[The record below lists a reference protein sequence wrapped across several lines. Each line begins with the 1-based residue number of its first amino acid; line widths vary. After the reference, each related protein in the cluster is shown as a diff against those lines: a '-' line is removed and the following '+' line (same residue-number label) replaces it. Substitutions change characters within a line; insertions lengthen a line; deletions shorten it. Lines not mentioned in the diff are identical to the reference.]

1 MFQKKTVLIT
11 GGTGSFG
18 NAVLRRL
25 LETDAGEIRIF
36 SRDEKK
42 QDDMRRLYRE
52 QFPEQSS
59 RIKYYIGDV
68 RDIQSVKPAVYGAD
82 YVFHAAALKQVPSC
96 ERFPME
102 AFKTNV
108 LGTEK
113 VLTAA
118 AESGVQ
124 RVVCLSTDKAAYPVS
139 AMGLSKAMMEKAA
152 VAKAASVLPE
162 QTTICCT
169 RFGNIMCSRSSVIP
183 LFISQ
188 IKAGRPLTVTDPDM
202 TRFLMSMDEAVE
214 LVLYAFLHAQSGDI
228 LVQKASACTML
239 VLAQAVR
246 EVFCA
251 DNPIEVVGIRPGEK
265 RHETLLTDEEY
276 AAAEDLGDFYRISTQ
291 RCADEHN
298 QREENRT
305 EFLSVEQVRE
315 KLLKEPFVRGEVAAW
330 TEQCRH

>member
-52 QFPEQSS
+52 QFPEQSG

-68 RDIQSVKPAVYGAD
+68 RDIQSVKPAMYGAD
-82 YVFHAAALKQVPSC
+82 FVFHAAALKQVPSC

-108 LGTEK
+108 LGTEH
-113 VLTAA
+113 VLAA
-118 AESGVQ
+118 AVESGVR

-139 AMGLSKAMMEKAA
+139 AMGLSKAMMEKVA
-152 VAKAASVLPE
+152 VAKAASVSPE
-162 QTTICCT
+162 QMAICCT

-202 TRFLMSMDEAVE
+202 TRFLMSMEEAVE

-228 LVQKASACTML
+228 LVQKAPACTVQ
-239 VLAQAVR
+239 VLAQAVL
-246 EVFCA
+246 ELFCA
-251 DNPIEVVGIRPGEK
+251 NNPIEVIGVRPGEK
-265 RHETLLTDEEY
+265 RSETLLTDEEY
-276 AAAEDLGDFYRISTQ
+276 AVAEDLGNFYRI
-291 RCADEHN
+291 CAEPRMDRHRHAMEN
-298 QREENRT
+298 QL
-305 EFLSVEQVRE
+305 LSVEQVKE
-315 KLLKEPFVRGEVAAW
+315 KLLKEPFVRVEAAAW
-330 TEQCRH
+330 NKEGRA